1 MFNKFVL
8 FSIVALF
15 TTFAHAAKET
25 VDVTSE
31 FNLPESMKGCSIVR
45 LRNDNFVPV
54 LLYVTRCPDA
64 KTETTRSGKN
74 PVHVISNSILDSDS
88 SVELKS
94 PDVLELNGEKYMPLD
109 SLGNF
114 DLSKVV
120 EVNGKKYVK
129 IK

>member
-1 MFNKFVL
+1 MFNKFFL

-15 TTFAHAAKET
+15 ATFAHASKES

-31 FNLPESMKGCSIVR
+31 FNLPESMKGCSIIR

-64 KTETTRSGKN
+64 KTETNRLGKN
-74 PVHVISNSILDSDS
+74 PVYVISNSIIDSDP
-88 SVELKS
+88 SVDVKS
-94 PDVLELNGEKYMPLD
+94 PDVMELNGEKYMPLD
-109 SLGNF
+109 SLGDF
-114 DLSKVV
+114 DLSKIV
-120 EVNGKKYVK
+120 EINGKKYIK